1 MRPKPS
7 LIGRAPSHGECR
19 RRNNRVKDSPAL
31 DKRGGPHLMMLP
43 QLKPLT
49 RLQHQQLVAD
59 HCATFQVD
67 LRAAQQLFSP
77 YRIRPLGAHIDH
89 QLGRV
94 ASIATNQGITVT
106 FSPSPN
112 RRFRARSAGFGP
124 IADVVI
130 GASQTAQ
137 GDWADYLRGSAAV
150 MDESGFSAGLD
161 ISVTGHL
168 GEVGLSSSAAV
179 TLAYLR
185 ALRVAAGA
193 PHDPA
198 RLIQWSQ
205 RVENEFLGL
214 QSGAGDQSAICYA
227 TPGCL
232 VDFDCRSETVFR
244 HPAGQAFHFLVV
256 HSGHRL
262 ALASGGG
269 FNQRVA
275 ECHAAAKA
283 VQGLL
288 GQPETA
294 AASYL
299 GDFDATEYEA
309 VAGQLSKVS
318 RRRAEHY
325 FTEMARVDAGCKAW
339 AGGDLAGFGK
349 LMSASCESSIV
360 NYETGTPALI
370 GLVEALWPLQGVYGA
385 RFSGAGSRGCVVAL
399 VDAAAV
405 PEILP
410 ALAQYFT
417 GLKVAPPES
426 PWAFVTEAEAGLR
439 AV

>member
-1 MRPKPS
+1 
-7 LIGRAPSHGECR
+7 
-19 RRNNRVKDSPAL
+19 
-31 DKRGGPHLMMLP
+31 MMLP
-43 QLKPLT
+43 QLQALT
-49 RLQHQQLVAD
+49 HAQHQQRVLD
-59 HCATFQVD
+59 HCAAFEAD
-67 LRAAQQLFSP
+67 LDVTQQLFSP

-106 FSPSPN
+106 FSPNPN
-112 RRFRARSAGFGP
+112 RRLRAQSAGFGP
-124 IADVVI
+124 IADVLI
-130 GASQTAQ
+130 GTPQSAQ

-150 MDESGFSAGLD
+150 LDQTDFPAGLD
-161 ISVTGHL
+161 ISVAGHL

-185 ALRVAAGA
+185 ALLSAAGA
-193 PHDPA
+193 PPDPA

-205 RVENEFLGL
+205 KVENEFLGL

-227 TPGCL
+227 TSGCL
-232 VDFDCRSETVFR
+232 VDFDCRRETVLR
-244 HPAGQAFHFLVV
+244 HSAGKAFHFLVV

-269 FNQRVA
+269 FNERVA
-275 ECHAAAKA
+275 ECHAAAKEI
-283 VQGLL
+283 QGLL
-288 GQPETA
+288 GRPEIQA
-294 AASYL
+294 VSYL
-299 GDFDATEYEA
+299 GDFNLADYEA
-309 VAGQLSKVS
+309 VAGQLSLVS
-318 RRRAEHY
+318 RRRAEHF
-325 FTEMARVDAGCKAW
+325 FTEMTRVETGCKAW
-339 AGGDLAGFGK
+339 IRGDLAGFGQ

-370 GLVEALWPLQGVYGA
+370 GLVEALWSLEGVHGA

-399 VDAAAV
+399 VAPDAV

-410 ALAQYFT
+410 ALARYFT
-417 GLKVAPPES
+417 GLEPAPPES

-439 AV
+439 AL